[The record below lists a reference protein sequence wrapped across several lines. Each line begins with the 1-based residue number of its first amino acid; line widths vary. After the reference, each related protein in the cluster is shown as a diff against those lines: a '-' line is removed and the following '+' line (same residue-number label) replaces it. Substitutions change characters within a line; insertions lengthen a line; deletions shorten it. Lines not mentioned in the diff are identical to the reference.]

1 MIYYL
6 VQIDENE
13 GFYTYLDVKG
23 QYSIGEQVII
33 NFAGRKKTAL
43 IVAKD
48 KRTEFSFE
56 VKPIIEG
63 VESGVK
69 ISPQLMRLF
78 FWMKDYYLSSFREV
92 VNASYPK
99 NLRVKYKKICYISEE
114 FNKLTLEDERL
125 IEYLMK
131 KKNISYETLV
141 KNFNKELINKH
152 IKEKNIILLREPKFK
167 KKNENNEEYNLS
179 VNQKIVLLNEE
190 QQKARDSFIEGDK
203 RFYLLKGITGS
214 GKTEV
219 YISIIREALKN
230 REGVIFLLP
239 EIALTPQI
247 IGKFKEAFNENIAI
261 LHSKLTASQRE
272 NEWMSIYTGEKN
284 IVLGVRSA
292 IFAPVEN
299 LKYIIIDE
307 EHEGSYKQDTDP
319 RYDARYVALK
329 RAEIENAKVLMGSAT
344 PLVESYFYA
353 KKGIFQLLELNK
365 RFNENALPKF
375 KLVNMRQE
383 GKGELS
389 NTLLEETAVRL
400 RNNQQIM
407 YLLNRKGYSTYIQCE
422 DCGTVETCP
431 HCSVSLN
438 YYKSDGRYRCNYC
451 GYSKKFSLL
460 CSSCASDKL
469 RLLGQGTEKLED
481 NVLEKFP
488 KARVL
493 RADAHTV
500 KEREAYERLYHDF
513 LNKKYDLLLGTQM
526 ISKGLHFPNVTLV
539 GIINADTIL
548 HFPDFRSAEK
558 TYQLITQAAGRAGR
572 GEVEGEVVIQTFNPE
587 HYVIEKIIHED
598 YIGLYDIEIENR
610 RVLSYPPYTRIINIV
625 LSSEDE
631 KFLIDKAKTFK
642 DMIKFEGVEIYGP
655 IPCAIARIKNRFR
668 YQIFIK
674 GTRENIKLF
683 KEGLYDKIQKYK
695 NSKLRITV
703 DVDPINLL

>member
-23 QYSIGEQVII
+23 QYSVGEQVII

-48 KRTEFSFE
+48 KRTEFAFE
-56 VKPIIEG
+56 VKPIIER
-63 VESGVK
+63 VEGQVK

-99 NLRVKYKKICYISEE
+99 NLRVKYKKICLLSEI
-114 FNKLTLEDERL
+114 FNKLTLEDEKL
-125 IEYLMK
+125 IEYLTK
-131 KKNISYETLV
+131 KKSISYETLV
-141 KNFNKELINKH
+141 KNFNKELIDRH
-152 IKEKNIILLREPKFK
+152 IKEKNIELIKEPKFK
-167 KKNENNEEYNLS
+167 KQLIKEENSDLS
-179 VNQKIVLLNEE
+179 INADEVKLNDE
-190 QQKARDSFIEGDK
+190 QQLARDRFINEDK

-230 REGVIFLLP
+230 RQGVIFLLP
-239 EIALTPQI
+239 EIALTPQMI
-247 IGKFKEAFNENIAI
+247 EKFKKVFNENIAI
-261 LHSKLTASQRE
+261 LHSKLTAGQRE
-272 NEWMSIYTGEKN
+272 SEWLSIYSGEKN

-307 EHEGSYKQDTDP
+307 EHEGSYKQDTEP

-329 RAEIENAKVLMGSAT
+329 RAEIEDAKVLMGSAT

-365 RFNENALPKF
+365 RYNENSLPKF

-383 GKGELS
+383 GNGELS
-389 NTLLEETAVRL
+389 NTLLEETAIRL
-400 RNNQQIM
+400 RNSQQIL

-451 GYSKKFSLL
+451 GYSKKFSQI
-460 CSSCASDKL
+460 CSSCKSDKL

-513 LNKKYDLLLGTQM
+513 LDKKYDLLLGTQM
-526 ISKGLHFPNVTLV
+526 ISKGLHFPEVTLV

-572 GEVEGEVVIQTFNPE
+572 GDEEGEVVIQTYNPE
-587 HYVIEKIIHED
+587 HYVIDKIIHED
-598 YIGLYDIEIENR
+598 YTGLYEIEIENR
-610 RVLSYPPYTRIINIV
+610 RLLSYPPYTRIINIV

-631 KFLIDKAKTFK
+631 KFLSEKAKIFK
-642 DMIKFEGVEIYGP
+642 EMIKCEGVEIYGP

-674 GTRENIKLF
+674 GTRENIKTF

-695 NSKLRITV
+695 NNKLRITV

>member
-23 QYSIGEQVII
+23 QFSIGEQVIV
-33 NFAGRKKTAL
+33 NFTGRKKTAL

-48 KRTEFSFE
+48 PRDKFEFE
-56 VKPIIEG
+56 VKPIIEK

-69 ISPQLMRLF
+69 VSQELMRLF

-92 VNASYPK
+92 INASYPK
-99 NLRVKYKKICYISEE
+99 NLRVQYRKICSIAEE
-114 FNKLTLEDERL
+114 FRKLTIEDDNL
-125 IEYLMK
+125 IQYLTK
-131 KKNISYETLV
+131 KKSISYETLT
-141 KNFNKELINKH
+141 KNFSKELIDKH
-152 IKEKNIILLREPKFK
+152 IKEKNINLVKEPKFK
-167 KKNENNEEYNLS
+167 KQKENSEEYDLS
-179 VNQKIVLLNEE
+179 VNKKEVLLNDE
-190 QQKARDSFIEGDK
+190 QQMACDKFLEGDK

-219 YISIIREALKN
+219 YISIIREALKKG
-230 REGVIFLLP
+230 EGVIFLLP
-239 EIALTPQI
+239 EIALTPQM
-247 IGKFKEAFNENIAI
+247 IGKFKGVFNENIAI

-272 NEWMSIYTGEKN
+272 SEWLSIYSGEKT

-292 IFAPVEN
+292 IFAPVHK

-329 RAEIENAKVLMGSAT
+329 RAEIEDAKVMMGSAT
-344 PLVESYFYA
+344 PLVESYWYA
-353 KKGIFQLLELNK
+353 KKGVFELLELNK
-365 RFNENALPKF
+365 RYNENALPKF

-389 NTLLEETAVRL
+389 ETLLKETVARL
-400 RNNQQIM
+400 RNNEQII

-422 DCGTVETCP
+422 DCGVVETCP

-451 GYSKKFSLL
+451 GYTKRFNKN
-460 CSSCASDKL
+460 CNSCGSDKL
-469 RLLGQGTEKLED
+469 RLLGQGTEKLEH
-481 NVLEKFP
+481 NVIEAIP
-488 KARVL
+488 NVRVL

-513 LNKKYDLLLGTQM
+513 LDKKYDILLGTQM

-558 TYQLITQAAGRAGR
+558 TYQLLTQAAGRAGR
-572 GEVEGEVVIQTFNPE
+572 GDVEGEVVIQTFNPE
-587 HYVIEKIIHED
+587 HYVIEKIINED
-598 YIGLYDIEIENR
+598 YVGLYDIEIENR
-610 RVLSYPPYTRIINIV
+610 RLLSYPPFTRIINIV

-631 KFLIDKAKTFK
+631 HFLLEKAKIFK
-642 DMIKFEGVEIYGP
+642 DMIKCEGVEIYGP
-655 IPCAIARIKNRFR
+655 IPCAIARIKNRYR
-668 YQIFIK
+668 YQIFVK
-674 GTRENIKLF
+674 GTRENIKTF

-695 NSKLRITV
+695 SNKLRITI